1 MLDFAATQIGQ
12 RVSHDSVVQ
21 VEQFHG
27 RLITQRLSQCRG
39 FHDVR
44 EENGPDSRVARIGF
58 AARQDGCSRRIRLD
72 IAEKSICELGLY
84 LDNLSSDETVRFTVA
99 GVCRFGI
106 RCLDQTEDFP
116 ATFVNPVFQ
125 VVNAVLLLRFEISQ
139 VRFCD
144 IFRANFPQFMNVHV

>member
-1 MLDFAATQIGQ
+1 SCCGADSDLERALRIRLRMFGQFALNLDCTANGARCRYERGHDAVASVLDFAATQIGQ

-27 RLITQRLSQCRG
+27 RLITQRLSQCSR

-44 EENGPDSRVARIGF
+44 EENGPDPRVARIGF

-84 LDNLSSDETVRFTVA
+84 LDNLSSDETVRFTV
-99 GVCRFGI
+99 
-106 RCLDQTEDFP
+106 
-116 ATFVNPVFQ
+116 
-125 VVNAVLLLRFEISQ
+125 
-139 VRFCD
+139 
-144 IFRANFPQFMNVHV
+144 